1 MALTS
6 FLPAPTQLSQDQLE
20 AEEKARSQRSR
31 QTSLVSSRREPPPY
45 GYRKGWI
52 PRLLEDFGD
61 GGAFPEIHVAQ
72 YPLDMGR
79 KKKMSNALAIQV
91 DAEGKIKYDAIARQ
105 GQSKDKVIYS
115 KYTDLVPKE
124 VMNADDPDLQRP
136 DEEAIKEIT
145 EKTRVALEKSV
156 SQKVA
161 AAMPVRA
168 ADKLAPAQYI
178 RYTPSQQGVAFNS
191 GAKQRV
197 IRMVEMQK
205 DPMEPPRFKINKKIP
220 RGPPSPPAP
229 VMHSPSRKMTV
240 KEQQE
245 WKIPPCISNWKNA
258 KGYTIPLDKRLAA
271 DGRGLQ
277 TVHINENFAKLAE
290 ALYIADR
297 KAREAVEMRAQVERK
312 MAQKEKEKHEEK
324 LREMAQK
331 ARERRAGIKTHVE
344 KEDGEARER
353 DEIRHDRRKERQH
366 DRNLSRAAP
375 DKRSKLQRN
384 ENRDISEVIALGV
397 PNPRTSNE
405 VQYDQRLFNQSKMH
419 KTFRSKID
427 VLCPQGTFKS
437 TGKDIYVFLLGYG
450 TEKFIDSEGMDS
462 GFAGGEDEIYNV
474 YDQAWR
480 GGKDMAQ
487 NIYRPSKN
495 LDKDMYGDDLE
506 ARIKTNRFVPDKEF
520 SGSDR
525 RQRGREGPVQFEE
538 DPFGLD
544 KFLEEAKQHGGSK
557 RPSDSSRPKEHEH
570 EGKKRRKE

>member
-91 DAEGKIKYDAIARQ
+91 DPEGKIKYDAIARQ
-105 GQSKDKVIYS
+105 GQSKDKIIYS

-229 VMHSPSRKMTV
+229 VMHSPSR
-240 KEQQE
+240 
-245 WKIPPCISNWKNA
+245 

-405 VQYDQRLFNQSKMH
+405 VQYDQRLFNQSK
-419 KTFRSKID
+419 
-427 VLCPQGTFKS
+427 
-437 TGKDIYVFLLGYG
+437 
-450 TEKFIDSEGMDS
+450 GMDS

-487 NIYRPSKN
+487 SIYRPSKN

-506 ARIKTNRFVPDKEF
+506 ARIKTNRYQVRQLTINVYTSENKVVHSPF
-520 SGSDR
+520 SFSIDLFPTR
-525 RQRGREGPVQFEE
+525 NFLVQTVGREAEKDQYSLRKILLVWTSFWKKPNSTVALK
-538 DPFGLD
+538 DPQIAAAPRNMSM
-544 KFLEEAKQHGGSK
+544 KARRGGRNRYMSLQ
-557 RPSDSSRPKEHEH
+557 SE
-570 EGKKRRKE
+570 